1 MNKKKLILLKNK
13 CKNKNYKISLA
24 ESCTGGLLSSY
35 ITSLKGSSNFFNGS
49 VISYSNDLKKSL
61 LYVNKNTLKL
71 YGAVSRQTAL
81 EMAKGLQRRTGSE
94 ILVSITGVAGPDGGS
109 KATPIGCVFFGI
121 GIKNKSKY
129 KYKTFKKIF
138 KETSRNKIQIA
149 SSEYAINLILK
160 EIKSS

>member
-1 MNKKKLILLKNK
+1 MNKKKLNLLKNK
-13 CKNKNYKISLA
+13 CKNNNFKISIA

-35 ITSLKGSSNFFNGS
+35 LTSLKGSSIFFNGS
-49 VISYSNDLKKSL
+49 VISYSNDLKNSL

-71 YGAVSRQTAL
+71 YGAVSRQSAL
-81 EMAKGLQRRTGSE
+81 EMAKGLKRRTGSE

-109 KATPIGCVFFGI
+109 KATPVGCVFFAI

-160 EIKSS
+160 EI

>member
-13 CKNKNYKISLA
+13 CRYKNSKISLA

-35 ITSLKGSSNFFNGS
+35 LTSIRGSSIFFNGS

-71 YGAVSRQTAL
+71 YGAVSHQTAL
-81 EMAKGLQRRTGSE
+81 EMTKGLKRRTGSE
-94 ILVSITGVAGPDGGS
+94 ILISITGVAGPDGGS
-109 KATPIGCVFFGI
+109 KTTPVGCVFFGI
-121 GIKNKSKY
+121 GIKKKSKY
-129 KYKTFKKIF
+129 EYKTFKKIF
-138 KETSRNKIQIA
+138 KETSRNKIQKA

-160 EIKSS
+160 EI